1 MVRVSTRTVGPEFTL
16 RIQQQVAALS
26 AKANYHSL
34 ELKDGRIIPG
44 LVDVASLRARVDAF
58 PIPADLRGRR
68 VLDVGAASGWN
79 SFEMERRGAEVM
91 AIDCV
96 QYDELPIAR
105 ELLESRVD
113 YRIADVTELGP
124 ETHGTFDYVLFFGV
138 LYHLRHPLL
147 GLEKVCALTREAA
160 FIESYVTDSV
170 GEKSDECSMT
180 FYEIDELGGQ
190 IDNWFGPT
198 TKCLLALCR
207 SAGFARVEFKY
218 FSDLRAGVTCYRK
231 WEDPPANPT
240 ASTPW
245 ICSVVNNRT
254 SNIYFHKDRDE
265 YMCIYFRSTDPV
277 TRETLRAEVD
287 GYGVPA
293 LAVASARPGEW
304 QANLRCPPGMAVGKH
319 QVRMRSTGSAFSNE
333 FTIEVLPLNGAEEP
347 VKRGPVEGGE
357 SAGAP
362 VLVAVE
368 NSLDRSSIF
377 HGFKS
382 EWLCV
387 RFKTGETGLDR
398 GLIAM
403 RIDEEEM
410 AVEILTDLGD
420 GEHQVSVRFPAR
432 LVAGRH
438 SLRLR
443 TGNSGFSEALEFTVE
458 SA

>member
-1 MVRVSTRTVGPEFTL
+1 MIDVTPRTVGPAFTE
-16 RIQQQVAALS
+16 RIQQQVAALA

-34 ELKDGRIIPG
+34 ELNDGQVIPG
-44 LVDVASLRARVDAF
+44 LIDVAALRARVDAF
-58 PIPADLRGRR
+58 PIPRDLKGQR

-79 SFEMERRGAEVM
+79 SFEMERRGAQVM

-105 ELLESRVD
+105 ELLQSAVD
-113 YRIADVTELGP
+113 YRIADVTELAP
-124 ETHGTFDYVLFFGV
+124 ETHGLFDYVLFFGV

-147 GLEKVCALTREAA
+147 GLEKVCALTRETA
-160 FIESYVTDSV
+160 FIESYVTDAV
-170 GEKSDECSMT
+170 GEKSDECQMT

-207 SAGFARVEFKY
+207 SAGFARVKLEY

-231 WEDPPANPT
+231 WEDAPDNPT
-240 ASTPW
+240 AAAPW

-254 SNIYFHKDRDE
+254 GNIYFYKDRDE

-277 TRETLRAEVD
+277 TRESLRAEMD

-304 QANLRCPPGMAVGKH
+304 QANLRCPPGLGVGKH
-319 QVRMRSTGSAFSNE
+319 QVRMRSTESGFSNE
-333 FTIEVLPLNGAEEP
+333 FTIEVLPLNAQPELL
-347 VKRGPVEGGE
+347 KRPVEGGE
-357 SAGAP
+357 LAPAP

-368 NSLDRSSIF
+368 NSLDRSQVF
-377 HGFKS
+377 HGYKS

-387 RFKTGETGLDR
+387 RFKTDQQQMDR
-398 GLIAM
+398 GSIFL

-410 AVEILTDLGD
+410 GIEILTDLGD
-420 GEHQVSVRFPAR
+420 GEHQVSVRFPAK
-432 LVAGRH
+432 LPAGQH
-438 SLRLR
+438 SARLR
-443 TGNSGFSEALEFTVE
+443 TAHSSFSDALEFTVL
-458 SA
+458 